1 MGGVV
6 TRREAKKA
14 VCSAVAHIISMSAQR
29 GGEWMYIDN
38 DGNELPPADQARM
51 QAAFDELVDE
61 LYRRAGE

>member
-1 MGGVV
+1 M

-14 VCSAVAHIISMSAQR
+14 VCSAVAHIISMSAHG
-29 GGEWMYIDN
+29 GGEWMYLDD
-38 DGNELPPADQARM
+38 DGNELSSADQGRM